1 MTWTWLLVAAVVIA
15 IPAPRPAWARA
26 RAVARRADG
35 GRLGADAARFGVDAA
50 RPSTDIGWSGPR
62 VGWRGPGMD
71 GSASGHGPGR
81 VSLGAFGRRF
91 AGRGEWLLRRRL
103 SGLPAIAWSA
113 GVAAVGAGAGSA
125 VDRAPVGLAAGIILA
140 TVGRS
145 VRSSQL
151 ARRRRSERRDLR
163 TALSMIDAELAAGA
177 SESVALRAAAAVG
190 GRYASRFQRAARA
203 CEAAG
208 DVGAALLSAWA
219 APGRGGGAGP
229 HWSGAARHGTA
240 GSGSPDRSPS
250 FPRDESPHPAP
261 HGPHDPHDP
270 QDPHD
275 PHDDLWSL
283 AAAWRVR
290 SACGASLASIVHRV
304 ELDVAD
310 AVDRRRTV
318 DTALAGPRSS
328 ALLLALLPVLG
339 IVLGTAM
346 GADPLGFLLSPGA
359 GGLVLLVGV
368 AADAGGVVLM
378 RRLVDAGVPP

>member
-1 MTWTWLLVAAVVIA
+1 M
-15 IPAPRPAWARA
+15 
-26 RAVARRADG
+26 
-35 GRLGADAARFGVDAA
+35 
-50 RPSTDIGWSGPR
+50 
-62 VGWRGPGMD
+62 
-71 GSASGHGPGR
+71 
-81 VSLGAFGRRF
+81 
-91 AGRGEWLLRRRL
+91 
-103 SGLPAIAWSA
+103 
-113 GVAAVGAGAGSA
+113 
-125 VDRAPVGLAAGIILA
+125 
-140 TVGRS
+140 
-145 VRSSQL
+145 
-151 ARRRRSERRDLR
+151 
-163 TALSMIDAELAAGA
+163 
-177 SESVALRAAAAVG
+177 RAAAAVG

-208 DVGAALLSAWA
+208 DVGAALLSAQA
-219 APGRGGGAGP
+219 APGRGRGARP
-229 HWSGAARHGTA
+229 HWSGAARHGSA
-240 GSGSPDRSPS
+240 GSGSPDRSPNLS
-250 FPRDESPHPAP
+250 RDESPHPVP
-261 HGPHDPHDP
+261 HDPHDPHDP
-270 QDPHD
+270 QDPQDPQD

-339 IVLGTAM
+339 ILLGTAM